1 MKTSDGLKWLGLA
14 FGSVVAV
21 NIALPLLD
29 AASSYIQSRTNK
41 AINMMAMDLEEH
53 QAEHEAAVELI
64 HPTNGPSTVAM
75 GFQYS
80 NEDDEYV

>member
-1 MKTSDGLKWLGLA
+1 
-14 FGSVVAV
+14 
-21 NIALPLLD
+21 
-29 AASSYIQSRTNK
+29 
-41 AINMMAMDLEEH
+41 MMAMDLEEH

-64 HPTNGPSTVAM
+64 HPTSGQNTVAM